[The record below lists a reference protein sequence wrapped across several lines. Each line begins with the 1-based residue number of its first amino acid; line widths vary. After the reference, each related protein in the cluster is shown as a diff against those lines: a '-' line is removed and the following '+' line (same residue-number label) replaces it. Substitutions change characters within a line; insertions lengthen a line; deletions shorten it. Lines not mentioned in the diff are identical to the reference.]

1 MLLITTCK
9 WYVGRY
15 YLWFLM
21 CPFSSSDMLNYV
33 LLYMLQGFLKAQSY
47 LYCFFLLGAKSW
59 LWSCRKCSLFLIS
72 WRTFLPWNHQLPC
85 WSCPFPCSTSRSPC
99 RQPPRPPR
107 CWGRVSRWSQRG
119 MKVPLLAWLGSV
131 KEEFLFRIQ
140 LCITFKQIV
149 LVGVETTFS
158 VVMVGFCCQ
167 LLVAMT
173 AR

>member
-1 MLLITTCK
+1 
-9 WYVGRY
+9 
-15 YLWFLM
+15 
-21 CPFSSSDMLNYV
+21 
-33 LLYMLQGFLKAQSY
+33 
-47 LYCFFLLGAKSW
+47 
-59 LWSCRKCSLFLIS
+59 
-72 WRTFLPWNHQLPC
+72 
-85 WSCPFPCSTSRSPC
+85 
-99 RQPPRPPR
+99 
-107 CWGRVSRWSQRG
+107 

-167 LLVAMT
+167 LFVAMT